1 MKSFKN
7 FKDYVFTH
15 LFPIYY
21 KENDTYKNE
30 EGKGILERFIDS
42 CTGYIDDNIMPDIDN
57 FMDLLDVE
65 KTPELF
71 LNYFWEYFD
80 YIPYAYGVL
89 TRGEP
94 YTKENVYKWL
104 NSPEGFP
111 KADTRKILKYA
122 ISLFKIRGTEDF
134 FTVLGRFYGVRF
146 KFDLVLPIDEPSTQ
160 AISEP
165 EEEFSGDSNL
175 VIALWEG
182 VCSVYLE
189 NGSVDQGNKA
199 GWPWG
204 SCWSCDTLALTIYIP
219 YGMYK
224 LLEEEGR
231 LEEVKDAFAELIN
244 KYLPLNVRLYGK
256 NDEHIILVPDIPTLL
271 VDAPV
276 MVPISTSEAD
286 LNIPAYSSTI
296 VPPAE
301 FPTTKVVTATKKKR
315 KSKK

>member
-1 MKSFKN
+1 ES
-7 FKDYVFTH
+7 
-15 LFPIYY
+15 
-21 KENDTYKNE
+21 
-30 EGKGILERFIDS
+30 
-42 CTGYIDDNIMPDIDN
+42 
-57 FMDLLDVE
+57 
-65 KTPELF
+65 
-71 LNYFWEYFD
+71 
-80 YIPYAYGVL
+80 
-89 TRGEP
+89 
-94 YTKENVYKWL
+94 
-104 NSPEGFP
+104 
-111 KADTRKILKYA
+111 
-122 ISLFKIRGTEDF
+122 
-134 FTVLGRFYGVRF
+134 
-146 KFDLVLPIDEPSTQ
+146 
-160 AISEP
+160 
-165 EEEFSGDSNL
+165 
-175 VIALWEG
+175 
-182 VCSVYLE
+182 
-189 NGSVDQGNKA
+189 GSVDQGNKA

-286 LNIPAYSSTI
+286 LDIPAYSSTI

>member
-7 FKDYVFTH
+7 FKAYVFTH

-21 KENDTYKNE
+21 KENDTYKDE

-104 NSPEGFP
+104 NSSEGFP

-165 EEEFSGDSNL
+165 EEEFSGIPRKWFSRSRKQS
-175 VIALWEG
+175 W
-182 VCSVYLE
+182 
-189 NGSVDQGNKA
+189 
-199 GWPWG
+199 
-204 SCWSCDTLALTIYIP
+204 LAL
-219 YGMYK
+219 GK
-224 LLEEEGR
+224 LLE
-231 LEEVKDAFAELIN
+231 L
-244 KYLPLNVRLYGK
+244 
-256 NDEHIILVPDIPTLL
+256 
-271 VDAPV
+271 
-276 MVPISTSEAD
+276 
-286 LNIPAYSSTI
+286 
-296 VPPAE
+296 
-301 FPTTKVVTATKKKR
+301 
-315 KSKK
+315 